1 MIIKRVLL
9 ILLLTLAFTG
19 LQGCEEA
26 RIQPPM
32 RKVTLRADGREV
44 AFETLARTVQEALQE
59 RDVSLGER
67 DLVEPSAWTELGRDT
82 TITVI
87 RVREIIQR
95 EAIPFAR
102 QVVKDEALSEGKTR
116 LLQSGRVGAL
126 ELTYRISSDGIQELS
141 RQLVSRRVI
150 TEARSEI
157 VAVGSG
163 TESLAAVPISGTLAY
178 IANGNAWIMRNNSA
192 ERRPVT
198 FSGDLDGRV
207 FDLSA
212 NGQYLLFSRSVDV
225 TPITGTIAPFNDL
238 WALDIRILQEGPKPL
253 GVNNVLYAEWAAD
266 GRSIAYS
273 TADSVAL
280 SPGWRAHNDLW
291 VMSFTGI
298 TRTQILPPSS
308 SGLYSW
314 WGTRFAWNQDSKS
327 FAYATADTVGV
338 LDAQTGKSTPLVQF
352 PVFHT
357 QSEWVWTPYIAW
369 SPEGRYLACVVHNL
383 DRTSRAEDS
392 ALFDLWILD
401 TQGKVSTRLVERVGM
416 WANPTWSA
424 LWTDQQGQ
432 DHAEIAYGLAQIANY
447 SQSSPYSLYLMDR
460 DGSNKTRLLPPS
472 GQTGLMNVDIAWSPH
487 GRQLVCVWQGNL
499 YLVSPNSGK
508 YQQLTS
514 GTSSENVRWK
524 GQ

>member
-1 MIIKRVLL
+1 MMIKRVLL
-9 ILLLTLAFTG
+9 ILSVTLAFAG

-26 RIQPPM
+26 RIQPPI
-32 RKVTLRADGREV
+32 RKVTLRADGQEV
-44 AFETLARTVQEALQE
+44 VFETLAKTVQEVLQE
-59 RDVSLGER
+59 RALSLGER
-67 DLVEPSAWTELGRDT
+67 DLVEPSAWTELNRDT
-82 TITVI
+82 TITVV
-87 RVREIIQR
+87 RVREVIQR

-102 QVVKDEALSEGKTR
+102 QVVKDEALTEGKTR
-116 LLQSGRVGAL
+116 LLQSGRVGTL

-141 RQLVSRRVI
+141 RQLASRRVI

-157 VAVGSG
+157 IAVGSG
-163 TESLAAVPISGTLAY
+163 TTSLAAVPISGTLAY
-178 IANGNAWIMRNNSA
+178 IANGNAWIMRNSSA
-192 ERRPVT
+192 DRRPVT

-207 FDLSA
+207 FDLST

-225 TPITGTIAPFNDL
+225 TSITGTIAPFNDL
-238 WALDIRILQEGPKPL
+238 WTLDTRILQEGPKPL
-253 GVNNVLYAEWAAD
+253 GVNNALYAEWSAD

-273 TADSVAL
+273 TADSVSL

-291 VMSFTGI
+291 VMSFSGI
-298 TRTQILPPSS
+298 TRTRILPPSS

-314 WGTRFAWNQDSKS
+314 WGMRFAWSQDSKS

-338 LDAQTGKSTPLVQF
+338 LDVQTGKATPLVQF

-357 QSEWVWTPYIAW
+357 QAEWVWTPHISW

-383 DRTSRAEDS
+383 GRTNRAEDS
-392 ALFDLWILD
+392 LFFDLWILD
-401 TQGKVSTRLVERVGM
+401 TRGGVIGRLVERVGM
-416 WANPTWSA
+416 WADPAWSA
-424 LWTDQQGQ
+424 LWTDREGES
-432 DHAEIAYGLAQIANY
+432 HAEIAYGLAQIADY
-447 SQSSPYSLYLMDR
+447 SQNSPYSLYVMDR

-472 GQTGLMNVDIAWSPH
+472 GQAGLASVDLAWSPY
-487 GRQLVCVWQGNL
+487 GRQLVCAWQGSL
-499 YLVSPNSGK
+499 YLVSPDSGK